1 MVSFPLILSVIAPK
15 PSAGVAQYARE
26 IEALLCRGP
35 MTWLSEDR
43 AFEHRIEIE
52 TIIDGKPATSAAAA
66 AKGFYENLIHL
77 KPEGL
82 LADLNVVPDVG
93 VRRKKLLVADMDSTI
108 ISCECLDEIA
118 DFIGVKAHVSAITE
132 RAMRGE
138 IAFEPALRERVALLK
153 GLPVHRLARVY
164 AERVRLNPG
173 AKAMVATMKAHGART
188 CLVSGGFTYFTQR
201 VAEDAG
207 FDDHQANVLLDDGTA
222 LVGVVSEPILGREA
236 KLAALQL
243 EVQRLG
249 ITAHDALCVGDGAN
263 DLAMIQH
270 AGLGVAYHAKPVV
283 AEAAGARVDH
293 GDLTTLLY
301 LQGYSDDEIVGG

>member
-1 MVSFPLILSVIAPK
+1 VSDFVLNVTASRAIRK
-15 PSAGVAQYARE
+15 DVADSIQRAVP
-26 IEALLCRGP
+26 GTV
-35 MTWLSEDR
+35 TWLSPERSFDI
-43 AFEHRIEIE
+43 AVSG
-52 TIIDGKPATSAAAA
+52 DAGAALVAGRTAA
-66 AKGFYENLIHL
+66 GDA
-77 KPEGL
+77 
-82 LADLNVVPDVG
+82 AVDVNAVAVAG
-93 VRRKKLLVADMDSTI
+93 RRKKLLVADMDSTI

-118 DFIGVKAHVSAITE
+118 DFVGVKAHVSAITE

-236 KLAALQL
+236 KLAALKL
-243 EVQRLG
+243 EVERLA
-249 ITAHDALCVGDGAN
+249 ITAQDALCVGDGAN

-301 LQGYSDDEIVGG
+301 LQGYSDAEIVRD